1 LIGLS
6 FVSLSGCS
14 LLFVAKGKTGMAA
27 VQSKAA
33 PKAKSLSKKMD
44 KDVIRHKVEEG
55 ETLAFLGKAY
65 YGSEKLGASRIARTN
80 HLKTTSKLKKGTL
93 LSIVSPLNFPSP
105 RELSDQ
111 LKNWGTP
118 EPTPDPKKKIKDVE
132 IDPASITQV
141 ARPKVN
147 QSFAAGEKLVYEVKA
162 LSVVAGTAS
171 LEVDA
176 PMTVSDRPCYPLTA
190 RAKAAFPFS
199 AIYPVK
205 DVQTSYFDS
214 TDFLSWKFENDVSEG
229 DYRAQ
234 NKELYDQVKHR
245 VWRQHDQDQP
255 EEMDVPPFTQDI
267 ISCFYYFRLLP
278 VELGKKYSIPT
289 CSTGKNYNL
298 VIDVVKREKVTI
310 PIGTFDCYLVK
321 PYVKHNTVFR
331 NEEDIDLWITADSR
345 HVPVLVKSGI
355 VVGSIEITLM
365 QATLP
370 QIPGV
375 SDSLV
380 KP

>member
-1 LIGLS
+1 
-6 FVSLSGCS
+6 
-14 LLFVAKGKTGMAA
+14 MAA

-33 PKAKSLSKKMD
+33 PNAKSLSKKMD

-55 ETLAFLGKAY
+55 ETLAFLGQAY
-65 YGSEKLGASRIARTN
+65 YGSEKLGASRIARAN
-80 HLKTTSKLKKGTL
+80 HLKTTSKLKKDKVL
-93 LSIVSPLNFPSP
+93 NIEAPLYFPSP
-105 RELSDQ
+105 GELRDQ
-111 LKNWGTP
+111 LKNWGKA
-118 EPTPDPKKKIKDVE
+118 EPTPDPKKKNMDVE
-132 IDPASITQV
+132 IDPATIAHV

-147 QSFAAGEKLVYEVKA
+147 QAFAAGEKLVYEVNA

-171 LEVDA
+171 LEVDD
-176 PMTVSDRPCYPLTA
+176 PVTISNRPCYPLTA

-205 DVQTSYFDS
+205 DVQTSYFDG

-229 DYRAQ
+229 NYRAQ

-245 VWRQHDQDQP
+245 VWRQHDQDAP
-255 EEMDVPPFTQDI
+255 EEMDVQPFTQDI

-278 VELGKKYSIPT
+278 LEVGKKYSIPT

-298 VIDVVKREKVTI
+298 IIDVVKREKVTI

-331 NEEDIDLWITADSR
+331 NEEDIDLWITADAR

-355 VVGSIEITLM
+355 VIGSIKITLM

-375 SDSLV
+375 PDSLT
-380 KP
+380 P